1 MNLYKIELKNHNW
14 TEWMIVNIEHHLSKV
29 LLIIIIIKNE
39 FHKLGAFFDYKEI
52 NLEEIT

>member
-1 MNLYKIELKNHNW
+1 
-14 TEWMIVNIEHHLSKV
+14 MIVNIEHHLSKV